1 MTDAAVTSPRQP
13 TATGGGTITTEQ
25 FERDA
30 RTFLDSHASKRPAE
44 DFVWGQGSDNVSLF
58 PERTPEQDAAD
69 LDAARTWARTVFDAG
84 FGWISGPPEYG
95 GRGLPREYQRIYATV
110 AADYRTPSMA
120 VYGIGLGMVAP
131 TILAHA
137 TDEVKDA
144 YLQAMH
150 RGDIV
155 GCQLFSE
162 PGAGSDLASLQT
174 RAVRDGDEWIING
187 QKVWTSGAQMSDI
200 GEIICRTDPDLPKHR
215 GLTGFVVDMHAP
227 GVEVRPLRQMTGGS
241 SFNEVFFT
249 DVRVHD
255 SHRLGDV
262 NGGWTVALT
271 TLMNERAAIGG
282 GGGGGIGLPT
292 TTRLIELARATG
304 RTGDP
309 LVRQELANIVIN
321 ERVARYT
328 NLRAMAKIAV
338 GQLPGPEMSL
348 AKLALTANMV
358 RVYELVSSIL
368 GPALVADTGTWGTYA
383 WSEFLLGVP
392 GMRIAGGS
400 DEVLHN
406 IIGERVLGLP
416 KEPAPK

>member
-1 MTDAAVTSPRQP
+1 MTTFA
-13 TATGGGTITTEQ
+13 ATGN
-25 FERDA
+25 D
-30 RTFLDSHASKRPAE
+30 RPAE
-44 DFVWGQGSDNVSLF
+44 VIGADEFEAEARAFLEGHATRRPEEAFVWGVGSDSVSLF
-58 PERTPEQDAAD
+58 PERTPEEDIAD
-69 LDAARTWARTVFDAG
+69 LARARAWAQTVYDAG
-84 FGWISGPPEYG
+84 FGWISGPPAYG
-95 GRGLPREYQRIYATV
+95 GRGLPRDYQRLYHSV
-110 AADYRTPSMA
+110 AVDYSTPSMSA
-120 VYGIGLGMVAP
+120 YGIGLGMVAP

-137 TDEVKDA
+137 TEEVKQA
-144 YLQAMH
+144 YLRKMY

-162 PGAGSDLASLQT
+162 PGSGSDLASLQT
-174 RAVRDGDEWIING
+174 RAVRDGDEWVVNG
-187 QKVWTSGAQMSDI
+187 QKVWTSGAQFSDI

-227 GVEVRPLRQMTGGS
+227 GVEVRPLRQMTGGT

-249 DVRVHD
+249 DVRIPD

-282 GGGGGIGLPT
+282 GGGGVGLPT
-292 TTRLIELARATG
+292 TTRLIELARAVG
-304 RTGDP
+304 RSSDP
-309 LVRQELANIVIN
+309 LVRQQLAEVIIN

-348 AKLALTANMV
+348 AKLSLTANMV
-358 RVYELVSSIL
+358 RTCNLLSSTL
-368 GPALVADTGTWGTYA
+368 GPALTADTGAWGTYA
-383 WSEFLLGVP
+383 WSEFVLGVP

-400 DEVLHN
+400 DEVLRN
-406 IIGERVLGLP
+406 ILGERVLGLP
-416 KEPAPK
+416 KEPAAK